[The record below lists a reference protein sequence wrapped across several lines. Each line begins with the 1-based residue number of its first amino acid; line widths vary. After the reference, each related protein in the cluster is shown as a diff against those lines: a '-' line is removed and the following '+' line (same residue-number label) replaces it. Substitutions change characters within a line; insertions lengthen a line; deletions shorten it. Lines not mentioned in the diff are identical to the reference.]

1 MSHSVNKATLLGRL
15 GQDPEVRETKHRK
28 KIAHFSIA
36 THDRWRDQVSGD
48 MREHTEWHRVAIF
61 NENLVR
67 IAAAHLEG
75 QIQTRQWDDAGGK
88 PRITTEIVL
97 TGYQAQ
103 LTLLD
108 SRKPGADRG
117 GSVMI
122 HLQLP
127 MAKPALE
134 LTSKTADDLIAYAE
148 GQTWI
153 RKRKNVWID
162 GCSTTQIASWRMNIS
177 TSRTISRH

>member
-15 GQDPEVRETKHRK
+15 GQDPEIRETRHGK

-67 IAAAHLEG
+67 IAEAHLSKGARVYLEG
-75 QIQTRQWDDAGGK
+75 QIQTRQWDDADGK

-97 TGYQAQ
+97 SGYQAQ

-108 SRKPGADRG
+108 SRNSSADEE
-117 GSVMI
+117 
-122 HLQLP
+122 
-127 MAKPALE
+127 AA
-134 LTSKTADDLIAYAE
+134 
-148 GQTWI
+148 
-153 RKRKNVWID
+153 
-162 GCSTTQIASWRMNIS
+162 
-177 TSRTISRH
+177 